1 MAPAASSE
9 SGEDAP
15 DEALWLSADEK
26 EAWTGL
32 VSLVLLLPGR
42 LEAPLQ
48 HAAGVSLFEY
58 LTLSHISE
66 APGRRLRMSE
76 LAHLAN
82 GSLSRLSNVVKR
94 FEQRGWVERSP
105 DPDDGRYTLAALT
118 DAGYAVGDRVAL
130 LTPGPRLEAE
140 VVGVFTFGDSGGLAG
155 ASLTAFDRETAQ
167 ALLGAGD
174 GLTGIDVLA
183 ADGRSD
189 TQVRDAVAAVP
200 LLHVADH
207 LAAPRFAEVD
217 IEVGHRHAL
226 GVEEA
231 LEDQPEPHR
240 VEIGDRQRPR
250 DDRPRA

>member
-118 DAGYAVGDRVAL
+118 DAGYAVVVAAAAAHVRSVR
-130 LTPGPRLEAE
+130 RL
-140 VVGVFTFGDSGGLAG
+140 VLDP
-155 ASLTAFDRETAQ
+155 LTAADQR
-167 ALLGAGD
+167 ALAR
-174 GLTGIDVLA
+174 IA
-183 ADGRSD
+183 AELR
-189 TQVRDAVAAVP
+189 TRP
-200 LLHVADH
+200 
-207 LAAPRFAEVD
+207 VD
-217 IEVGHRHAL
+217 LV
-226 GVEEA
+226 
-231 LEDQPEPHR
+231 
-240 VEIGDRQRPR
+240 
-250 DDRPRA
+250 